1 MTKPMYETLIVK
13 DCDGVA
19 LVMMNRPDVRNAI
32 SPKMQAEL
40 RSVVT
45 LAREDDRVRA
55 VIFTGVGDRAFAAGA
70 DIGSL
75 RDYTSETALQ
85 SRMQRLFDDIEALNK
100 PTIAAINGHA
110 LGGGCELAMACDIRI
125 AAQTARF
132 GLPETNL
139 AILPGAGGTQRL
151 ARLIGLG
158 RALDMILT
166 GRVISAGEALEAG
179 LVSRVVPG
187 ADLLV
192 TAKETA
198 ATVVAKGPLAIRLAK
213 LVVRT
218 GVDVDLRSGLMM
230 ERLAQ
235 ALLYNSDDKR
245 EGVEAFL
252 AKQPPSFT
260 GK

>member
-1 MTKPMYETLIVK
+1 MYENLIVK

-19 LVMMNRPDVRNAI
+19 VVMMNRPDVRNAI
-32 SPKMQAEL
+32 NSKMQAEL
-40 RSVVT
+40 HSVVT
-45 LAREDDRVRA
+45 LAGEDDRVRA
-55 VIFTGVGDRAFAAGA
+55 VVFTGAGDRAFAAGA
-70 DIGSL
+70 DIESL
-75 RDYTSETALQ
+75 RDYTSETAIQ

-125 AAQTARF
+125 ASQTARF

-151 ARLIGLG
+151 ARLIGPG

-166 GRVISAGEALEAG
+166 GRIMSAGEALETG
-179 LVSRVVPG
+179 LVSRVVPN

-192 TAKETA
+192 AAKETA
-198 ATVVAKGPLAIRLAK
+198 ATIMAKGPLAIRLAK
-213 LVVRT
+213 LVVRA
-218 GVDVDLRSGLMM
+218 GVDVDSRSGLMM

-252 AKQPPSFT
+252 AKRPPSFT